1 MTMRNDPKQDPAG
14 VILVGSNRRRRF
26 RRFLRDRVTV
36 LGVALFA
43 ILLLLTV
50 LAPAIAPFPYD
61 RLVGPPLQPPGRPY
75 LLGTDEIG
83 RDVFSRLLY
92 AGRISLGVGLG
103 ATLLAAA
110 IGLPLGLTSGYFGKR
125 SDSIIMRA
133 MDGLLAFPALLLAL
147 AVVSVLGPNA
157 RNVVI
162 AIGLVSVP
170 IFARLVRASTLVFKQ
185 RDFVEAARAM
195 GASDLHIVIATILP
209 NCLPPLTV
217 QFTLTFATAVLTE
230 AGLSFLG
237 LGVRPPAPSW
247 GMMLNTGRTVM
258 ALAPLYP
265 VVAGAAVFV
274 TVLSLNLIGDGLRD
288 ALDPYQFTRT

>member
-1 MTMRNDPKQDPAG
+1 MSDATGGAT
-14 VILVGSNRRRRF
+14 SNRRRQF

-43 ILLLLTV
+43 ALLIVTGF
-50 LAPAIAPFPYD
+50 APAIAPFPYD
-61 RLVGPPLQPPGRPY
+61 RFAGPPLQPPGGKF
-75 LLGTDEIG
+75 LLGTDEVG
-83 RDVFSRLLY
+83 RDLFSRILF

-103 ATLLAAA
+103 ATLVAVA
-110 IGLPLGLTSGYFGKR
+110 IGLPLGLVSGYFGGR
-125 SDSIIMRA
+125 FDSTIMRT

-147 AVVSVLGPNA
+147 AAVAVLGPSV
-157 RNVVI
+157 RNIII
-162 AIGLVSVP
+162 AIGIVSVP
-170 IFARLVRASTLVFKQ
+170 IFARLVRASVLVFKQ
-185 RDFVEAARAM
+185 HDFVEAARAM
-195 GASDLHIVIATILP
+195 GASDARVIALTILP

-247 GMMLNTGRTVM
+247 GMMLNTGRNVM
-258 ALAPLYP
+258 SLAPLYP
-265 VVAGAAVFV
+265 VAAGAAVFI

-288 ALDPYQFTRT
+288 ALDPHQFTRT

>member
-1 MTMRNDPKQDPAG
+1 MSETAPGARAVWTPAPT
-14 VILVGSNRRRRF
+14 SNRRRRF

-36 LGVALFA
+36 LGVVLFA
-43 ILLLLTV
+43 TLLIFTG

-61 RLVGPPLQPPGRPY
+61 RFVGAALQPPGRPF

-83 RDVFSRLLY
+83 RDLFSRMLY

-103 ATLLAAA
+103 ATSLAAA
-110 IGLPLGLTSGYFGKR
+110 IGLPLGLIGGYFGGR
-125 SDSIIMRA
+125 FDSVIMRT

-147 AVVSVLGPNA
+147 TAVAVLGPSV
-157 RNVVI
+157 RNIII

-170 IFARLVRASTLVFKQ
+170 IFARLVRASTLVFRQ

-195 GASDLHIVIATILP
+195 GASDARIVLLTILP

-247 GMMLNTGRTVM
+247 GMMLNTGRSVM
-258 ALAPLYP
+258 DLAPIYP
-265 VVAGAAVFV
+265 VVAGAAVFM

-288 ALDPYQFTRT
+288 AFDPHQFTRA

>member
-1 MTMRNDPKQDPAG
+1 MSKGEASGGAAASAIAPNW
-14 VILVGSNRRRRF
+14 RRRL

-43 ILLLLTV
+43 ALLIVTGF
-50 LAPAIAPFPYD
+50 APAIAPFPYD
-61 RLVGPPLQPPGRPY
+61 RFAGLPLQPPGGQF
-75 LLGTDEIG
+75 LLGTDEVG
-83 RDVFSRLLY
+83 RDLFSRILF

-110 IGLPLGLTSGYFGKR
+110 VGLPLGLVSGYFGGR
-125 SDSIIMRA
+125 VDGVVMRT
-133 MDGLLAFPALLLAL
+133 MDGLLAFPALLLSL
-147 AVVSVLGPNA
+147 TAVAVLGPNV
-157 RNVVI
+157 RNIII
-162 AIGLVSVP
+162 AIGTVSVP
-170 IFARLVRASTLVFKQ
+170 IFARLVRASVLVFKQ

-195 GASDLHIVIATILP
+195 GASDVRVIALTILP

-247 GMMLNTGRTVM
+247 GMMLNTGRNVM
-258 ALAPLYP
+258 GLAPLYP
-265 VVAGAAVFV
+265 VAAGAAVFI

-288 ALDPYQFTRT
+288 ALDPHQFTRT

>member
-1 MTMRNDPKQDPAG
+1 MSEIA
-14 VILVGSNRRRRF
+14 SNRRRRW

-36 LGVALFA
+36 LGVALFGTLL
-43 ILLLLTV
+43 ILTA
-50 LAPAIAPFPYD
+50 LAPVLAPFPYD
-61 RLVGPPLQPPGRPY
+61 RFAGLPLQPPGRPF
-75 LLGTDEIG
+75 LLGTDEVG
-83 RDVFSRLLY
+83 RDLFSRILY

-103 ATLLAAA
+103 ATSLAAG
-110 IGLPLGLTSGYFGKR
+110 IGLPLGLIGGYFGGR
-125 SDSIIMRA
+125 FDSAIMRA

-147 AVVSVLGPNA
+147 TAVAVLGPSV
-157 RNVVI
+157 RNI
-162 AIGLVSVP
+162 IMAIGLVSVP

-185 RDFVEAARAM
+185 RDFVEAVRAM
-195 GASDLHIVIATILP
+195 GASDSRILLRTILP

-237 LGVRPPAPSW
+237 LGVRPPSPSW
-247 GMMLNTGRTVM
+247 GMMLNTGRNVM

-288 ALDPYQFTRT
+288 AFDPHQFTRT

>member
-1 MTMRNDPKQDPAG
+1 MSEALPNKDAGWMPAR
-14 VILVGSNRRRRF
+14 ISNRGRRW

-36 LGVALFA
+36 LGVVLFGTLV
-43 ILLLLTV
+43 ILTGLATV
-50 LAPAIAPFPYD
+50 LAPYPYD
-61 RLVGPPLQPPGRPY
+61 RFAGLPLQPPGRPF
-75 LLGTDEIG
+75 LLGTDEVG
-83 RDVFSRLLY
+83 RDLFSRMLH

-103 ATLLAAA
+103 ATSLAAG
-110 IGLPLGLTSGYFGKR
+110 IGLPLGLIGGYFGGR
-125 SDSIIMRA
+125 LDSIVMRA

-147 AVVSVLGPNA
+147 TAVAVLGPSV
-157 RNVVI
+157 RNIII

-185 RDFVEAARAM
+185 RDFVEAVRAM
-195 GASDLHIVIATILP
+195 GASDGRIVLRTILP

-247 GMMLNTGRTVM
+247 GMMLNTGRNVM

-265 VVAGAAVFV
+265 VIAGAAVFV

-288 ALDPYQFTRT
+288 TFDPHQFTRT

>member
-1 MTMRNDPKQDPAG
+1 MNEDAMN
-14 VILVGSNRRRRF
+14 GSATTSAIAPNWRRRL

-43 ILLLLTV
+43 ALLIVTGF
-50 LAPAIAPFPYD
+50 APAIAPFPYD
-61 RLVGPPLQPPGRPY
+61 QFAGPPLQPPGGKF
-75 LLGTDEIG
+75 LFGTDEVG
-83 RDVFSRLLY
+83 RDLFSRILF

-110 IGLPLGLTSGYFGKR
+110 VGLPLGLISGYFGGR
-125 SDSIIMRA
+125 FDGVIMRT

-147 AVVSVLGPNA
+147 TAVAVLGPSV
-157 RNVVI
+157 RNIII
-162 AIGLVSVP
+162 AIGTVSVP
-170 IFARLVRASTLVFKQ
+170 IFARLVRASVLVFKQ

-195 GASDLHIVIATILP
+195 GASDVRVIALTILP

-247 GMMLNTGRTVM
+247 GMMLNTGRNVM
-258 ALAPLYP
+258 GLAPLYP
-265 VVAGAAVFV
+265 VAAGAAVFI

-288 ALDPYQFTRT
+288 ALDPHQFTRT

>member
-1 MTMRNDPKQDPAG
+1 MSEGLPNKDAGWMPAST
-14 VILVGSNRRRRF
+14 SNRRRRW

-36 LGVALFA
+36 LGVALFGVLL
-43 ILLLLTV
+43 ILTA
-50 LAPAIAPFPYD
+50 LAPAFAPFPYD
-61 RLVGPPLQPPGRPY
+61 RFAGSPLQPPGRPF
-75 LLGTDEIG
+75 LLGTDEVG
-83 RDVFSRLLY
+83 RDLFSRILY

-103 ATLLAAA
+103 ATSLAAG
-110 IGLPLGLTSGYFGKR
+110 IGLPLGLIGGYFGGR
-125 SDSIIMRA
+125 LDSIVMRA

-147 AVVSVLGPNA
+147 TAVAVLGPSI
-157 RNVVI
+157 RNIII

-185 RDFVEAARAM
+185 RDFVEATRAM
-195 GASDLHIVIATILP
+195 GASDGRILLLTILP

-258 ALAPLYP
+258 ALAPIYP
-265 VVAGAAVFV
+265 VVAGAAVFI

-288 ALDPYQFTRT
+288 AFDPHQFTRT

>member
-1 MTMRNDPKQDPAG
+1 M
-14 VILVGSNRRRRF
+14 
-26 RRFLRDRVTV
+26 RRFLRDHATV
-36 LGVALFA
+36 LGLGLFVALL
-43 ILLLLTV
+43 ILTG
-50 LAPAIAPFPYD
+50 LAPVIAPYPYD
-61 RLVGPPLQPPGRPY
+61 RLAGPALSPPGGEF

-83 RDVFSRLLY
+83 RDVLSRILY

-103 ATLLAAA
+103 ATSVAVAV
-110 IGLPLGLTSGYFGKR
+110 GLPLGLVSGYFGGR
-125 SDSIIMRA
+125 LDSIIMRA

-147 AVVSVLGPNA
+147 AAVSVLGPSI
-157 RNVVI
+157 RNI
-162 AIGLVSVP
+162 ILAIGLVSVP
-170 IFARLVRASTLVFKQ
+170 IFARLVRASVLVFKQ
-185 RDFVEAARAM
+185 RDFVEASRAM
-195 GASDLHIVIATILP
+195 GASDTRILALTILP

-247 GMMLNTGRTVM
+247 GMMLNTGRNVM

-265 VVAGAAVFV
+265 VAAGAAVFI

-288 ALDPYQFTRT
+288 ALDPHQFTRT

>member
-1 MTMRNDPKQDPAG
+1 MHDEGERQPTVSVAG
-14 VILVGSNRRRRF
+14 PNWRRRL
-26 RRFLRDRVTV
+26 RRLVRDRVTV
-36 LGVALFA
+36 LGLALFIA
-43 ILLLLTV
+43 LLIVT
-50 LAPAIAPFPYD
+50 AFASAIAPFPYD
-61 RLVGPPLQPPGRPY
+61 RFAGPPLQPPGGGF

-83 RDVFSRLLY
+83 RDLFSRILF

-103 ATLLAAA
+103 ATLLAVAV
-110 IGLPLGLTSGYFGKR
+110 GLPLGLVSGYFGAR
-125 SDSIIMRA
+125 FDSVIMRT

-147 AVVSVLGPNA
+147 TAVAVLGPSV
-157 RNVVI
+157 RNIII
-162 AIGLVSVP
+162 AIGTVSVP
-170 IFARLVRASTLVFKQ
+170 IFARLVRASVLVFKQ

-195 GASDLHIVIATILP
+195 GASDARVIALTILP

-247 GMMLNTGRTVM
+247 GMMLNTGRNVM
-258 ALAPLYP
+258 GLAPLYP
-265 VVAGAAVFV
+265 VAAGAAVFI

-288 ALDPYQFTRT
+288 ALDPHQFTRT

>member
-1 MTMRNDPKQDPAG
+1 MSDAAPVPAPT
-14 VILVGSNRRRRF
+14 SNRRRRL
-26 RRFLRDRVTV
+26 RRFLRDRVTL
-36 LGVALFA
+36 LGVVLFA
-43 ILLLLTV
+43 TLLILTG
-50 LAPAIAPFPYD
+50 LAPLIAPFPYD
-61 RLVGPPLQPPGRPY
+61 RFAGPPLQPPAKPF
-75 LLGTDEIG
+75 LLGTDEVG
-83 RDVFSRLLY
+83 RDLFSRILY

-103 ATLLAAA
+103 ATSLAAG
-110 IGLPLGLTSGYFGKR
+110 IGLPLGLIGGYFGGR
-125 SDSIIMRA
+125 FDSVIMRA

-147 AVVSVLGPNA
+147 TAVAVLGPSV
-157 RNVVI
+157 RNIII

-170 IFARLVRASTLVFKQ
+170 IFARLVRASVLVFRQ

-195 GASDLHIVIATILP
+195 GASDLRIVLLTILP

-258 ALAPLYP
+258 ALAPIYP
-265 VVAGAAVFV
+265 VVAGAAVFI

-288 ALDPYQFTRT
+288 AFDPHQFTR

>member
-1 MTMRNDPKQDPAG
+1 MLGLVLFGTLL
-14 VILVGSNRRRRF
+14 ILTG
-26 RRFLRDRVTV
+26 
-36 LGVALFA
+36 FA
-43 ILLLLTV
+43 
-50 LAPAIAPFPYD
+50 PGIAPFPYD
-61 RLVGPPLQPPGRPY
+61 RLAGQPLSPPGGQF

-83 RDVFSRLLY
+83 RDLFSRILF

-103 ATLLAAA
+103 ATLVAAGV
-110 IGLPLGLTSGYFGKR
+110 GLPLGLVSGFYARADGA
-125 SDSIIMRA
+125 IMRA

-147 AVVSVLGPNA
+147 TAVAVLGPSL
-157 RNVVI
+157 RNLVV

-170 IFARLVRASTLVFKQ
+170 IFARLVRASVLVFKQ
-185 RDFVEAARAM
+185 RDFVEATRAM
-195 GASDLHIVIATILP
+195 GASDARILTRTILP

-217 QFTLTFATAVLTE
+217 QCTLTFATAVLTE

-247 GMMLNTGRTVM
+247 GMMLNTGRNVM

-288 ALDPYQFTRT
+288 ALDPHQFTRS

>member
-1 MTMRNDPKQDPAG
+1 MNEIA
-14 VILVGSNRRRRF
+14 SNRRRRW

-36 LGVALFA
+36 LGVVLFG
-43 ILLLLTV
+43 ILLILTG
-50 LAPAIAPFPYD
+50 LAPALAPFPYD
-61 RLVGPPLQPPGRPY
+61 RFAGSPLQPPGRPF
-75 LLGTDEIG
+75 LLGTDEVG
-83 RDVFSRLLY
+83 RDLFSRILF

-103 ATLLAAA
+103 ATSLAAT
-110 IGLPLGLTSGYFGKR
+110 IGLPLGLIGGYFGGR
-125 SDSIIMRA
+125 FDSIIMRA

-147 AVVSVLGPNA
+147 TAVAVLGPSV
-157 RNVVI
+157 RNI
-162 AIGLVSVP
+162 ILAIGLVSVP

-185 RDFVEAARAM
+185 RDFVEAVRAM
-195 GASDLHIVIATILP
+195 GASDGRILLLTILP

-258 ALAPLYP
+258 ALAPIYP
-265 VVAGAAVFV
+265 VVAGAAVFI

-288 ALDPYQFTRT
+288 AFDPHQFTRA

>member
-1 MTMRNDPKQDPAG
+1 MSDSAVVPAR
-14 VILVGSNRRRRF
+14 SNRRRRL

-36 LGVALFA
+36 LGLVLFGALLILTGFA
-43 ILLLLTV
+43 
-50 LAPAIAPFPYD
+50 PGIAPFPYD
-61 RLVGPPLQPPGRPY
+61 RLAGPPLNPPGGEF

-83 RDVFSRLLY
+83 RDLFSRILY

-103 ATLLAAA
+103 ATLVAAGV
-110 IGLPLGLTSGYFGKR
+110 GLPLGLVSGYYGR
-125 SDSIIMRA
+125 ADAAIMRA

-147 AVVSVLGPNA
+147 TAVAVLGPSL
-157 RNVVI
+157 RNLIV

-170 IFARLVRASTLVFKQ
+170 IFARLVRASVLVFKQ
-185 RDFVEAARAM
+185 RDFVEATRAIGAGDARI
-195 GASDLHIVIATILP
+195 LTRTILP

-217 QFTLTFATAVLTE
+217 QCTLTFATAVLTE

-237 LGVRPPAPSW
+237 LGVRPPTPSW
-247 GMMLNTGRTVM
+247 GMMLNTGRNVM
-258 ALAPLYP
+258 GLAPLYP

-288 ALDPYQFTRT
+288 ALDPHQFTRI

>member
-1 MTMRNDPKQDPAG
+1 MPVLT
-14 VILVGSNRRRRF
+14 SNRRRRL
-26 RRFLRDRVTV
+26 RRFLRDQVTV
-36 LGVALFA
+36 VGVSLFA
-43 ILLLLTV
+43 VLLLLTG

-61 RLVGPPLQPPGRPY
+61 RFAGPPLQAPGGPF
-75 LLGTDEIG
+75 LLGTDEVG
-83 RDVFSRLLY
+83 RDLFSRILF

-103 ATLLAAA
+103 ATLFAATV
-110 IGLPLGLTSGYFGKR
+110 GLPLGLVSGYFGGQF
-125 SDSIIMRA
+125 DSIIMRA

-147 AVVSVLGPNA
+147 AAVAVLGPSI
-157 RNVVI
+157 RNI
-162 AIGLVSVP
+162 ILAIGLVSVP
-170 IFARLVRASTLVFKQ
+170 IFARLVRASVLVFKQ
-185 RDFVEAARAM
+185 RDFVEAARAL
-195 GASDLHIVIATILP
+195 GASDMRVLALTILP

-237 LGVRPPAPSW
+237 LGVRPPSPSW
-247 GMMLNTGRTVM
+247 GMMLNTGRNVM
-258 ALAPLYP
+258 SLAPLYP

>member
-1 MTMRNDPKQDPAG
+1 MSEPAPDPGTGG
-14 VILVGSNRRRRF
+14 VFQLASNRRRRW

-36 LGVALFA
+36 LGVVLFGT
-43 ILLLLTV
+43 LLVLTG

-61 RLVGPPLQPPGRPY
+61 RFAGAPLQPPGRPF
-75 LLGTDEIG
+75 LLGTDEVG
-83 RDVFSRLLY
+83 RDLWSRMLY

-103 ATLLAAA
+103 ATTVAAA
-110 IGLPLGLTSGYFGKR
+110 IGLPLGLIGGYFGGR
-125 SDSIIMRA
+125 FDSIIMRA

-147 AVVSVLGPNA
+147 TAVAVLGA
-157 RNVVI
+157 SVRNIII

-170 IFARLVRASTLVFKQ
+170 IFARLVRASALVYKQ

-195 GASDLHIVIATILP
+195 GASDGRIVLLTILP

-217 QFTLTFATAVLTE
+217 QFSLTFAVAVLTE

-247 GMMLNTGRTVM
+247 GMMLNTGRNVM

-265 VVAGAAVFV
+265 VVAGAAVFL

-288 ALDPYQFTRT
+288 AFDPHQFTRT

>member
-1 MTMRNDPKQDPAG
+1 MSEAVWTGATTANW
-14 VILVGSNRRRRF
+14 RRRL
-26 RRFLRDRVTV
+26 RRFLRDHVTV
-36 LGVALFA
+36 LGLTLFGALLIVTAFA
-43 ILLLLTV
+43 PV
-50 LAPAIAPFPYD
+50 IAPFPYD
-61 RLVGPPLQPPGRPY
+61 RFAGPPLRPPGDGF
-75 LLGTDEIG
+75 LLGTDEVG
-83 RDVFSRLLY
+83 RDLFSRILY
-92 AGRISLGVGLG
+92 AGRISLGVGFG
-103 ATLLAAA
+103 ATSLAVGV
-110 IGLPLGLTSGYFGKR
+110 GLPLGLVSGYFGGR
-125 SDSIIMRA
+125 YDSVIMRG

-147 AVVSVLGPNA
+147 TAVAVLGPNV
-157 RNVVI
+157 RNIII

-170 IFARLVRASTLVFKQ
+170 IFSRLVRASVLAFKQ

-195 GASDLHIVIATILP
+195 GASDLRVLTVTILP

-247 GMMLNTGRTVM
+247 GMMLNTGRIVM

-288 ALDPYQFTRT
+288 ALDPHQFTRT

>member
-1 MTMRNDPKQDPAG
+1 MSDAAR
-14 VILVGSNRRRRF
+14 SNRRRRV

-36 LGVALFA
+36 LGVMLFCV
-43 ILLLLTV
+43 LLIATGF
-50 LAPAIAPFPYD
+50 APAIAPFPYD
-61 RLVGPPLQPPGRPY
+61 RFAGLPLQPPGGKFI
-75 LLGTDEIG
+75 LGTDEVG
-83 RDVFSRLLY
+83 RDLFSRILF
-92 AGRISLGVGLG
+92 AGRVSLGVGLG

-110 IGLPLGLTSGYFGKR
+110 TGLPLGLISGYFGGR
-125 SDSIIMRA
+125 LDSVIMRTL
-133 MDGLLAFPALLLAL
+133 DGLLAFPALLLAL
-147 AVVSVLGPNA
+147 AAVAVLGPSV
-157 RNVVI
+157 RNIII

-185 RDFVEAARAM
+185 RDFVEAARAI
-195 GASDLHIVIATILP
+195 GASDLRVVALTILP

-247 GMMLNTGRTVM
+247 GMMLNTGRNVM
-258 ALAPLYP
+258 SLAPLYP
-265 VVAGAAVFV
+265 VVAGAAVFI

-288 ALDPYQFTRT
+288 ALDPHQFTRT

>member
-1 MTMRNDPKQDPAG
+1 MSEDATSGGGTTGAISPNW
-14 VILVGSNRRRRF
+14 RRRL
-26 RRFLRDRVTV
+26 RRLLRDRVTV
-36 LGVALFA
+36 LGLALF
-43 ILLLLTV
+43 IGLLVVTS
-50 LAPAIAPFPYD
+50 LASAIAPFPYD
-61 RLVGPPLQPPGRPY
+61 RFAGPPLQPPGGQF
-75 LLGTDEIG
+75 LLGTDEVG
-83 RDVFSRLLY
+83 RDLFSRILF

-110 IGLPLGLTSGYFGKR
+110 VGLPLGVVSGYFGAR
-125 SDSIIMRA
+125 LDGVIMRA

-147 AVVSVLGPNA
+147 TAVAVLGPSV
-157 RNVVI
+157 RNIII
-162 AIGLVSVP
+162 AIGTVSVP
-170 IFARLVRASTLVFKQ
+170 IFARLVRASVLVFKR

-195 GASDLHIVIATILP
+195 GASDARVIALTILP

-247 GMMLNTGRTVM
+247 GMMLNTGRNVM
-258 ALAPLYP
+258 GLAPLYP
-265 VVAGAAVFV
+265 VAAGAAVFM